1 MNATIRPLPT
11 KLAAAFLAAG
21 VISTG
26 ALIAPDKAP
35 LPVISADVANAS
47 VITDALYRLGDVVA
61 GAAWGYAITSD
72 GGSSLPFN
80 MATALAVA
88 AQNPTLA
95 PSLTS
100 WLVNLYANPA
110 DSYPYWTY
118 PWSVKVDSI
127 EVIAGA
133 LPFPLG
139 PGGLNQGVIID
150 GANAIANAINGFL
163 GGVLP
168 DPTAGA
174 DATDAFLAT
183 DLGRLVVAANLTVT
197 APVWALY
204 NTAYYLGYLPADL
217 EATFESAI
225 QNPAEIPGLL
235 SNLIYGLV
243 SSTGLVGDLI
253 NTFASPL
260 IALPGPIGVFADNA
274 AESLKAGID
283 NLLSVL
289 PTPIS
294 PTPLPSSAISVNRFA
309 DDTATA
315 DQRVASLPDSTV
327 SLDGAV
333 TLSLADPIG
342 TSDSSPGGG
351 ASEPDISAGTTTGLV
366 NGNDPGPQLNVVRDS
381 LRVTP
386 GDTFAGAGTVTG
398 SDPEAGTVT
407 GTLTAGTGTLTAG
420 TDSAPGETAAP
431 SDPQQSSGAAGEGT
445 GNGTAGGAGNVG
457 NSSEG
462 AA

>member
-61 GAAWGYAITSD
+61 GGAYGYAITQD
-72 GGSSLPFN
+72 AGSSLPFDV
-80 MATALAVA
+80 ATAFAIA

-95 PSLTS
+95 PSLLS
-100 WLVNLYANPA
+100 WFVNRYANP
-110 DSYPYWTY
+110 SYDYGYFTY
-118 PWSVKVDSI
+118 PSDFREYSL
-127 EVIAGA
+127 EVVAGA

-139 PGGLNQGVIID
+139 PAGADPGLIVNA
-150 GANAIANAINGFL
+150 ANAIAEAVGGFL

-168 DPTAGA
+168 NPAGGLA
-174 DATDAFLAT
+174 ATDAFWAT
-183 DLGRLVVAANLTVT
+183 DIGKTVVAANLAVT

-204 NTAYYLGYLPADL
+204 STAYYLGYLPADI

-225 QNPAEIPGLL
+225 RNPTEIPGLL
-235 SNLIYGLV
+235 SNLVYGLV
-243 SSTGLVGDLI
+243 ASDGLVGDLI
-253 NTFASPL
+253 WNFSAPL
-260 IALPGPIGVFADNA
+260 RALPGPIGVLADNVVA
-274 AESLKAGID
+274 SLNAGID

-294 PTPLPSSAISVNRFA
+294 PTPFPSSAISANRVA
-309 DDTATA
+309 DETSTV

-333 TLSLADPIG
+333 TLSLADPVG
-342 TSDSSPGGG
+342 TSDVSPGGG
-351 ASEPDISAGTTTGLV
+351 ASEPDTTAGTTTGLV
-366 NGNDPGPQLNVVRDS
+366 KTNDSGPQLNVVRDS
-381 LRVTP
+381 LKVTP
-386 GDTFAGAGTVTG
+386 GDTFAGAGTVSG
-398 SDPEAGTVT
+398 SDPELGTETGTV
-407 GTLTAGTGTLTAG
+407 TAG
-420 TDSAPGETAAP
+420 TDPTAVGTIAP
-431 SDPQQSSGAAGEGT
+431 SDPQQGSGDTGAGT
-445 GNGTAGGAGNVG
+445 GNSTTGDAGNTG
-457 NSSEG
+457 DSSES
-462 AA
+462 AT

>member
-35 LPVISADVANAS
+35 LPVVSADVANAS
-47 VITDALYRLGDVVA
+47 VITDALYRLGDAVA
-61 GAAWGYAITSD
+61 GGAWGYAITSEA
-72 GGSSLPFN
+72 GSSLPFDV
-80 MATALAVA
+80 ATAFAIA
-88 AQNPTLA
+88 AQNPTLS
-95 PSLTS
+95 PSLLS
-100 WLVNLYANPA
+100 WLVNRYVNPA
-110 DSYPYWTY
+110 DDYPYWTY
-118 PWSVKVDSI
+118 PWSLKVDSI

-139 PGGLNQGVIID
+139 PDDLSQGAIID
-150 GANAIANAINGFL
+150 AANAIANAINGFL

-168 DPTAGA
+168 DPTGGA
-174 DATDAFLAT
+174 DATDAFWAT
-183 DLGRLVVAANLTVT
+183 DIGKTVVAANLAVT

-235 SNLIYGLV
+235 SNLVYGLV

-260 IALPGPIGVFADNA
+260 IALPGPIGVLADNV

-289 PTPIS
+289 PTPIT
-294 PTPLPSSAISVNRFA
+294 PTPFPSATSNMNRVADTTAERQVTSIPDPTVTLDNVVTLNVSESADDPVAPSSEDS
-309 DDTATA
+309 
-315 DQRVASLPDSTV
+315 QLPN
-327 SLDGAV
+327 A
-333 TLSLADPIG
+333 
-342 TSDSSPGGG
+342 GG
-351 ASEPDISAGTTTGLV
+351 ATTELV
-366 NGNDPGPQLNVVRDS
+366 KTNDSGPLINVVRDS
-381 LRVTP
+381 VKVAP
-386 GDTFAGAGTVTG
+386 GDTFADVTTGTGTGTVTETESGATVNDTG
-398 SDPEAGTVT
+398 SGAT
-407 GTLTAGTGTLTAG
+407 TA
-420 TDSAPGETAAP
+420 SPTAATDP
-431 SDPQQSSGAAGEGT
+431 SESVAGENVSSSSGAADP
-445 GNGTAGGAGNVG
+445 
-457 NSSEG
+457 G
-462 AA
+462 AAA